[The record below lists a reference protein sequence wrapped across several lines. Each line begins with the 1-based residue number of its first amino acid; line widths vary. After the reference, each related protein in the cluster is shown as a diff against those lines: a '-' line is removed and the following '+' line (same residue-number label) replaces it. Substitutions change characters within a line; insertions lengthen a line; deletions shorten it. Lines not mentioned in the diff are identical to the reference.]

1 MNLRFL
7 VTNRKGRAKEIFD
20 WYEQRGQAENFIKEL
35 KNDLSADRLSCSKY
49 KANAFRLQ
57 LYAAAYNL
65 LVLFRRHVL
74 VGTQLACATVMTI
87 RLRLLKVGARVKL
100 TARRLWFHIA
110 TGWPGRP
117 AFEQALARIGTL
129 GPPH

>member
-1 MNLRFL
+1 
-7 VTNRKGRAKEIFD
+7 
-20 WYEQRGQAENFIKEL
+20 KEL

-57 LYAAAYNL
+57 LYATAYNM

-74 VGTQLACATVMTI
+74 VGTQLARASVSTI
-87 RLRLLKVGARVKL
+87 RLRLLKIGARVKR
-100 TARRLWFHIA
+100 TARRLWFHVA

-117 AFEQALARIGTL
+117 VFEQALACIGAL
-129 GPPH
+129 GPPR